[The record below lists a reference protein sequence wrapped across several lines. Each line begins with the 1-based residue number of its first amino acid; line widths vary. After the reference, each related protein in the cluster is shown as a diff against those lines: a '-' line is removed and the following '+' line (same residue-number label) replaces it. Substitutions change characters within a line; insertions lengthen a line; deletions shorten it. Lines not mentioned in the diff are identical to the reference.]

1 MELESRRVI
10 VTGAGQGIG
19 RAIAVA
25 MARSGARLYLWGL
38 RKKNLLETQTIVSAV
53 GSEVEVAVVDV
64 SDASEVSK
72 AWKVTVDKWEGVDVL
87 VNNAG
92 VQGPIGRMHEIDAE
106 IWWNTIENNLRGT
119 FLCSQ
124 IVLPTMVE
132 QNWGKIINLSGGG
145 AVTPRPF
152 FTAYS
157 ASKAAVVRLTETLAL
172 EVKENN
178 IDVNAIA
185 PGAVN
190 TKMLEQLLDAGLS
203 IGQAEYEAAKEL
215 VKSGGTNPEKPAAL
229 AVFLASSKSDGLS
242 GRLISAV
249 WDSWESM
256 DIAKLMATDTFTVR
270 RLNLDEE

>member
-157 ASKAAVVRLTETLAL
+157 ASKAAIVRLTETLAL

-190 TKMLEQLLDAGLS
+190 TKMLEQRLDAGLS

>member
-92 VQGPIGRMHEIDAE
+92 VQGP
-106 IWWNTIENNLRGT
+106 
-119 FLCSQ
+119 
-124 IVLPTMVE
+124 
-132 QNWGKIINLSGGG
+132 
-145 AVTPRPF
+145 
-152 FTAYS
+152 
-157 ASKAAVVRLTETLAL
+157 SK
-172 EVKENN
+172 N
-178 IDVNAIA
+178 
-185 PGAVN
+185 
-190 TKMLEQLLDAGLS
+190 
-203 IGQAEYEAAKEL
+203 
-215 VKSGGTNPEKPAAL
+215 
-229 AVFLASSKSDGLS
+229 
-242 GRLISAV
+242 
-249 WDSWESM
+249 
-256 DIAKLMATDTFTVR
+256 
-270 RLNLDEE
+270 

>member
-157 ASKAAVVRLTETLAL
+157 ASKAAIVRLTETLAL

-190 TKMLEQLLDAGLS
+190 TKMLEQRLDAGLS

-229 AVFLASSKSDGLS
+229 A
-242 GRLISAV
+242 
-249 WDSWESM
+249 
-256 DIAKLMATDTFTVR
+256 
-270 RLNLDEE
+270 

>member
-190 TKMLEQLLDAGLS
+190 TKMLEQRLDAGLS

>member
-1 MELESRRVI
+1 MELESRRII

-124 IVLPTMVE
+124 IVLPTMVG

-157 ASKAAVVRLTETLAL
+157 ASKAAIVRLTETLAL

-190 TKMLEQLLDAGLS
+190 TKMLEQRLDAGLS

>member
-157 ASKAAVVRLTETLAL
+157 ASKAAIVRLTETLAL

-190 TKMLEQLLDAGLS
+190 TKMLEQRLDAGLS

-229 AVFLASSKSDGLS
+229 AAFLASSKSDGLS